1 VYATLPSNIRLTAL
15 GGIVAWTLLAVAGC
29 SPPERIV
36 AVPQAQTVQAEIPGI
51 PNARFWPSDP
61 ASMQQMA
68 DAAYAAIQAEKAAGA
83 IVDADGNLPPVSFLA
98 VSGGGDDGAF
108 GAGLLVGWTALGTR
122 PEFKLVTG
130 VSTGA
135 LTAPFAF
142 LGPDYDEELRAVYTG
157 ISAADIYEER
167 GILAALF
174 DDALSDTT
182 PLQATVAK
190 HFNEELMQAIADAY
204 GKGRILLI
212 ASTDLDSRR
221 PVIWNIGAI
230 ASSGSPDALNLIR
243 KILVASAAVPGAFPP
258 VMIDVVAD
266 GQMYQEM
273 HVDGGA
279 VSQAFI
285 YPPQLNVAALSE
297 EYGVSRERTAYIIR
311 NARLDPDWAST
322 ERQTMSIA
330 GRAISTLIQ
339 SQGIGD
345 LYRMYLETGRDGV
358 DYNLAFIGPEFDTPG
373 GGDFDPVYM
382 GALFEYGYALG
393 AAGYPWHKSPPGFEE
408 TQ

>member
-1 VYATLPSNIRLTAL
+1 MRATLASNFRFTAL
-15 GGIVAWTLLAVAGC
+15 GGVVVWALLAAGGC
-29 SPPERIV
+29 SAPERIV
-36 AVPQAQTVQAEIPGI
+36 AVPADQTVQAEIPGI
-51 PNARFWPSDP
+51 PNARFWPADP

-68 DAAYAAIQAEKAAGA
+68 EAAFASIQAEEAAGA
-83 IVDADGNLPPVSFLA
+83 VVDADGNLPPVSFLA

-142 LGPDYDEELRAVYTG
+142 LGPDYDDELRAVYTG
-157 ISAADIYEER
+157 ITAADIYKER
-167 GILAALF
+167 GMLAALF

-190 HFNEELMQAIADAY
+190 HFTEELMQAIAEAY

-221 PVIWNIGAI
+221 PVIWNLGAI
-230 ASSGSPDALNLIR
+230 ASSGSPDALTLIR
-243 KILVASAAVPGAFPP
+243 KILVASAAIPGAFPP
-258 VMIDVVAD
+258 VMIDVVAG
-266 GQMYQEM
+266 GQSYQEM

-330 GRAISTLIQ
+330 GRAIATLIQ

-345 LYRMYLETGRDGV
+345 LYRMYLETRRDGV

-382 GALFEYGYALG
+382 GALFDYGYALG
-393 AAGYPWHKSPPGFEE
+393 SAGYPWHKSPPGFEGA
-408 TQ
+408 Q

>member
-1 VYATLPSNIRLTAL
+1 VVFYLRFAAL
-15 GGIVAWTLLAVAGC
+15 GGVVAIQLLASGC
-29 SPPERIV
+29 SAPSRLD

-51 PNARFWPSDP
+51 PNARFWPDDP
-61 ASMQQMA
+61 DSIQEMI
-68 DAAYAAIQAEKAAGA
+68 DTAYASIQAEQAAGA
-83 IVDADGNLPPVSFLA
+83 VVDANGNLPPVAFLA

-108 GAGLLVGWTALGTR
+108 GAGLLTGWTEHGTR

-135 LTAPFAF
+135 LTAPFAY
-142 LGPDYDEELRAVYTG
+142 LGSDYDDELRAVYTK

-167 GILAALF
+167 GLLAALF

-182 PLQATVAK
+182 PLQRTVAK
-190 HFNEELMQAIADAY
+190 HVTDELVRAIAAAY
-204 GKGRILLI
+204 AKGRFLLI
-212 ASTDLDSRR
+212 SSTDLDSRR

-230 ASSGSPDALNLIR
+230 ASVGSPAAVDLIR

-258 VMIDVVAD
+258 VMIEVEID
-266 GQMYQEM
+266 GQTYQEM

-285 YPPQLNVAALSE
+285 YPPQLNVAAVSA
-297 EYGVSRERTAYIIR
+297 EYGIQRERSAYIIR

-382 GALFEYGYALG
+382 GALFDYGFALG
-393 AAGYPWHKSPPGFEE
+393 KAGYPWHKSPPGFE
-408 TQ
+408 

>member
-1 VYATLPSNIRLTAL
+1 MKRSFWLA
-15 GGIVAWTLLAVAGC
+15 AVAVLSISVLQAC
-29 SPPERIV
+29 SAPERLV
-36 AVPQAQTVQAEIPGI
+36 AVPQDLTTRAEIPGI
-51 PNARFWPSDP
+51 RNARFWPSDP
-61 ASMQQMA
+61 ASMQHMT
-68 DAAYAAIQAEKAAGA
+68 DVAYAAVQAEEAAGA
-83 IVDADGNLPPVSFLA
+83 VVDADGNLPPVSFLA

-108 GAGLLVGWTALGTR
+108 GAGLLVGWTAHGTR

-142 LGPDYDEELRAVYTG
+142 LGPDYDDELRAVYTG

-190 HFNEELMQAIADAY
+190 HFTEELMHAIAEAY

-221 PVIWNIGAI
+221 PVIWDLGAI

-243 KILVASAAVPGAFPP
+243 KILVASAAIPGAFPP
-258 VMIDVVAD
+258 VMIDVVA
-266 GQMYQEM
+266 GGRSYQEM

-297 EYGVSRERTAYIIR
+297 EYGISRERTAYIIR

-330 GRAISTLIQ
+330 GRAIATLIQ

-393 AAGYPWHKSPPGFEE
+393 SAGYPWHKNPPGFAADE
-408 TQ
+408 

>member
-1 VYATLPSNIRLTAL
+1 LPSNFRLTAL
-15 GGIVAWTLLAVAGC
+15 GGVVVWALFAVAGC
-29 SPPERIV
+29 SAPERLV

-51 PNARFWPSDP
+51 PNARFWPDDP
-61 ASMQQMA
+61 DSMAHMVEVAFAS
-68 DAAYAAIQAEKAAGA
+68 IEAEEAAGA
-83 IVDADGNLPPVSFLA
+83 VVDADGNLPSVSFLA

-135 LTAPFAF
+135 LTAPFAY
-142 LGPDYDEELRAVYTG
+142 LGPDYDEELRAVYTS

-182 PLQATVAK
+182 PLQATIAK
-190 HFNEELMQAIADAY
+190 HFTEELMHEIADAY

-230 ASSGSPDALNLIR
+230 ASSGSPDALKMIR

-258 VMIDVVAD
+258 VMIDVEVN
-266 GQMYQEM
+266 GQIYQEM

-345 LYRMYLETGRDGV
+345 LYRMYLETQRDGV
-358 DYNLAFIGPEFDTPG
+358 DYNLAFIGPEFDAPG

-382 GALFEYGYALG
+382 GALFDYGYALG
-393 AAGYPWHKSPPGFEE
+393 SAGYPWHKAPPAFGNGE
-408 TQ
+408 